1 MSAELPPAPHS
12 GRLPAERVRLS
23 GLTWCD
29 PELVAEGLTL
39 IAGSWG
45 GDRVRLVDEAGECVH
60 EWRLPWPPGLGQ
72 TLTDRGTLLANG
84 KVVDDHPFL
93 GGLPFQAGAI
103 AEFSWSGEK
112 LWEVR
117 HSGHHHDGILL
128 ANGNVMLL
136 GIGPVPEELAA
147 RVRGGIDVYEEGMWA
162 DTLVE
167 LTRDGDVVWEWRSW
181 EHLDPEVDVIGPG
194 AMDRSEW
201 THGNGVVELPSG
213 DLLVSARQISTVL
226 RVSRETGEITHR
238 YGRETLAGQH
248 SPWLTDEGTVL
259 VFDNG
264 FNRQDG
270 APPYSRL
277 VEFDLDSGEEVWEY
291 TDPVPW
297 EMFSALQSSAQ
308 RLANGNTLACEGLTG
323 RVFEVT
329 RAGELA
335 WEYVNPHLDFRAG
348 ESEGI
353 RSNRMFRAHKFPRAA
368 FDRSGPPAREGS
380 GAGPE
385 GGRA

>member
-1 MSAELPPAPHS
+1 MSGGAAE
-12 GRLPAERVRLS
+12 GRKRQV
-23 GLTWCD
+23 GVTWSD

-45 GDRVRLVDEAGECVH
+45 GTHVRLVDEAGEVVH
-60 EWRLPWPPGLGQ
+60 DWELPWPPGLGQ

-84 KVVDDHPFL
+84 KVLDEHPFL
-93 GGLPFQAGAI
+93 ADLPFQAGAI

-136 GIGPVPEELAA
+136 GIDRVPDEIAA
-147 RVRGGIDVYEEGMWA
+147 RVQGGIPVERDSASDRDGGMWV

-167 LTRDGDVVWEWRSW
+167 VSRAGEVVWEWRGW
-181 EHLDPEVDVIGPG
+181 EHLDPEIDIIGPG
-194 AMDRSEW
+194 AMERSEW
-201 THGNGVVELPSG
+201 THGNGIVELPSG
-213 DLLVSARQISTVL
+213 DLLLSARQISTVL
-226 RVSRETGEITHR
+226 RVSRQTGEITRR
-238 YGRETLAGQH
+238 YGRGSLAGQH
-248 SPWLTDEGTVL
+248 SPWLTDAGTLL

-270 APPYSRL
+270 MPPYSRL
-277 VEFDLDSGEEVWEY
+277 VEFDLGSGAEVWQY
-291 TDPVPW
+291 RDPVPW

-308 RLANGNTLACEGLTG
+308 RLGNGNTLACEGLTG

-329 RAGELA
+329 REGELA
-335 WEYVNPHLDFRAG
+335 WEYVNPYREYRG
-348 ESEGI
+348 TTSTGI
-353 RSNRMFRAHKFPRAA
+353 RSNRMFRARKYPRAA
-368 FDRSGPPAREGS
+368 FDGPTAGRSHEGDGRGAR
-380 GAGPE
+380 
-385 GGRA
+385 